1 MPEGGAGGDGRWR
14 RRTLTFGGY
23 LLAWVLLA
31 ASFPALLAVAFLRDL
46 VSDRRWPAVRMLVMA
61 LLYLTCELLGL
72 AASGLLWIA
81 RVARPH
87 RERWLAW
94 HYRLQQAWA
103 GTLFATARLLFGVR
117 LEVEGDD
124 AAPPGP
130 LLVFMRHASIADTLL
145 PAVTLAGPRGWR
157 LRYVLKR
164 ELLWD
169 PCLDVV
175 GQRLPNVFVRRDGA
189 DSGREV
195 RAVTALAAGLGVR
208 DGVLVYPEG
217 TRFTAAKRARRL
229 AELAARGD
237 GERLARAERL
247 RHVLPPR
254 TGGPLAL
261 LAAAPAADVL
271 VVAHTGFEDVTTFAD
286 TMRGTLVGRV
296 VRVRWW
302 RHAAASVPREAAGA
316 IEWLDRVWAEVD
328 AWIDA
333 RRTEPE
339 PR

>member
-1 MPEGGAGGDGRWR
+1 MPGGGAEHDGRWR
-14 RRTLTFGGY
+14 RRTLTVGAC
-23 LLAWVLLA
+23 LLAWVLLT
-31 ASFPALLAVAFLRDL
+31 ASFFPLLTVAFLRDL
-46 VSDRRWPAVRMLVMA
+46 VCDRRWPAVRMLVMA

-72 AASGLLWIA
+72 AAAGVLWIA
-81 RVARPH
+81 RVTHPD

-103 GTLFATARLLFGVR
+103 GALFASVRLLFGLR

-145 PAVTLAGPRGWR
+145 PAVTLAGPHGWR

-175 GQRLPNVFVRRDGA
+175 GQRLPNVFVRRDGT
-189 DSGREV
+189 DSAREV

-217 TRFTAAKRARRL
+217 TRVTAAKRAKRL
-229 AELAARGD
+229 AELAAHGG

-271 VVAHTGFEDVTTFAD
+271 VVAHTGFDDVTTFVD
-286 TMRGTLVGRV
+286 TLRGALIGEV

-302 RHAAASVPREAAGA
+302 RHAAASVPREAADA
-316 IEWLDRVWAEVD
+316 IAWLDHVWAEVD

-333 RRTEPE
+333 RRAESA